1 MRKDRPLSEL
11 LKNEKTINKTITK
24 EQVYKDLVN
33 LAFNKAY
40 DDIERNAKKGNQQHV
55 LGPFYRFQIREEYY
69 QAMVEKRSDLYY
81 TELDREYG
89 TTYYLVPS
97 PIFETRQKHGLIGSK
112 STVSYTQFG
121 NRFIADLQ
129 KKFSMEGIVLDFIP
143 YIGTVNGDKK
153 VQVGVPFPTPA
164 AYGGFLGVKY
174 YHMWYDIKH

>member
-1 MRKDRPLSEL
+1 MRKERPLSEL

-40 DDIERNAKKGNQQHV
+40 DDIERNAKKGNQPHV
-55 LGPFYRFQIREEYY
+55 LGPFYRFQIQEAYY
-69 QAMVEKRSDLYY
+69 QAMLEKRSDLYY
-81 TELDREYG
+81 TQVDHEYG
-89 TTYYLVPS
+89 ATYYLVPS
-97 PIFETRQKHGLIGSK
+97 PIFETRQKQGILGSK
-112 STVSYTQFG
+112 STVSYTHFG

-143 YIGTVNGDKK
+143 YIGTVDGDKK

-164 AYGGFLGVKY
+164 AYGGFSGVKY
-174 YHMWYDIKH
+174 YHILYDIKH